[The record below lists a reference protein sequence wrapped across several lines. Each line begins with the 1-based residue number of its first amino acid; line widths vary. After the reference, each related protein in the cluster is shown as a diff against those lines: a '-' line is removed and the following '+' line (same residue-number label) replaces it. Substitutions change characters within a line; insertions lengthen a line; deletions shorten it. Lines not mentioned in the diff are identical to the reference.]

1 MRGRGSHPKR
11 VQGFETQV
19 LGGRRKPK
27 TKTAYYY
34 DIDFDKERG
43 LWQGRRQVITDKKYQ
58 YGNKDIDRKRN
69 TVTKEKTVAFSGH
82 RTNRIAK
89 FTADREKLFREV
101 SFDTFAAI
109 ESYCIKKGY
118 HTFLSGMCEDFDL
131 IAAEEVLNLKKRYP
145 HIHLKCVVPFKGQAE
160 RYTQADKRR
169 YDTILA
175 QADEVVTLQ
184 DGYTEGCFLR
194 RNNYLLENSAFLM
207 VYYDSVAIGRHV
219 LHPQTGGRAKKKFA
233 NVCYNRR

>member
-1 MRGRGSHPKR
+1 M
-11 VQGFETQV
+11 ETRT
-19 LGGRRKPK
+19 LTENGTP
-27 TKTAYYY
+27 
-34 DIDFDKERG
+34 
-43 LWQGRRQVITDKKYQ
+43 
-58 YGNKDIDRKRN
+58 
-69 TVTKEKTVAFSGH
+69 VTKEKTVAFSGH

-89 FTADREKLFREV
+89 FTANREKLFREV
-101 SFDTFAAI
+101 AFDTFAAI

-118 HTFLSGMCEDFDL
+118 DTFLSGMCEGFDL

-145 HIHLKCVVPFKGQAE
+145 HIRLKCVVPFKGQAE

-194 RNNYLLENSAFLM
+194 RNDYLLENSAFLM
-207 VYYDSVAIGRHV
+207 VYYDAVAIGGTFYT
-219 LHPQTGGRAKKKFA
+219 LKRAGSPVRADFPPATFFREPERGKKDSKETDFP
-233 NVCYNRR
+233 NGTVCQKSKRTTINNQLKNNRL